1 MARSEHNREAYR
13 ALFGY
18 VGGALQAFAGLMI
31 VISFPVAPP
40 VVIAVLLVALVVL
53 SVWSWRVYPRNF
65 MMPTLVGVLMAGA
78 WMVVVGLGAMLL
90 GWGP

>member
-18 VGGALQAFAGLMI
+18 VGAGLQAFAALMI
-31 VISFPVAPP
+31 VVSAPVAPAWII
-40 VVIAVLLVALVVL
+40 VSLLVVL
-53 SVWSWRVYPRNF
+53 VASSVWSWRRYASNF
-65 MMPTLVGVLMAGA
+65 MMPTFTGTMMSVL
-78 WMVVVGLGAMLL
+78 WMLTVGLGAMLL

>member
-18 VGGALQAFAGLMI
+18 VGAALQGFALLMI
-31 VISFPVAPP
+31 VVSFPIAPIG
-40 VVIAVLLVALVVL
+40 VVLGLLGLLVVL
-53 SVWSWRVYPRNF
+53 GGYSWRGYGSNF
-65 MMPTLVGVLMAGA
+65 MLPTFVGVGVAAL
-78 WMVVVGLGAMLL
+78 WMLVVGLGAMLL

>member
-18 VGGALQAFAGLMI
+18 VGAAIQAFAFLML
-31 VISFPVAPP
+31 VISFPVAPAA
-40 VVIAVLLVALVVL
+40 VVTGLLVVGGIAT
-53 SVWSWRVYPRNF
+53 VWSWRAYRTNF
-65 MMPTLVGVLMAGA
+65 MAPTFVGVGVAVA
-78 WMVVVGLGAMLL
+78 WMLVIGLGAMLA

>member
-18 VGGALQAFAGLMI
+18 VGAGLQVFALLMI
-31 VISFPVAPP
+31 VISFPVAPTG
-40 VVIAVLLVALVVL
+40 VVL
-53 SVWSWRVYPRNF
+53 GLLIVGVAASAWSWRAYRSNF
-65 MMPTLVGVLMAGA
+65 MMPTFAGVGVAGM
-78 WMVVVGLGAMLL
+78 WMLVVGLGAMLA

>member
-18 VGGALQAFAGLMI
+18 VGAAIQAFAFLML
-31 VISFPVAPP
+31 VISFPVAPVG
-40 VVIAVLLVALVVL
+40 VVAGLIAVGAVAAL
-53 SVWSWRVYPRNF
+53 WSWRAYRTNF
-65 MMPTLVGVLMAGA
+65 MAPTLVGVGIAVA
-78 WMVVVGLGAMLL
+78 WMLVVGLGAMLA

>member
-18 VGGALQAFAGLMI
+18 VGAALQALAILLI
-31 VISFPVAPP
+31 AISFPIAPP
-40 VVIAVLLVALVVL
+40 SVVVGLLVV
-53 SVWSWRVYPRNF
+53 SVGGSIWSWTRFHGNF
-65 MMPTLVGVLMAGA
+65 MMPTFVGVGA
-78 WMVVVGLGAMLL
+78 SCLWVLVVGVGSMIL